1 MVGASSS
8 SSSIPAAAFVA
19 LIVSIALAAS
29 IGPVAAQTYT
39 GNPILLYD
47 DPFAIW
53 SAGQN
58 SYCTASGSKI
68 TCLGVTNIA
77 QATPFA
83 VGGGCGGVPYSQG
96 FLTSLYVWN
105 QVQGNTWCYTYP
117 TLAQDPSQNLWCN
130 AAKGADALQFQLR
143 NWDPASD
150 GSRNQRRE
158 ENSACGSS
166 ANGWTLIQPFNPQA
180 STMRPTSIASS
191 GHAASASR
199 GRGAAL
205 TACTPGCGFRPRS
218 WLARPGAAPSATAAR
233 RCSSSARCGRMR
245 RAAAARHPRRP
256 GCRSRRAR

>member
-150 GSRNQRRE
+150 GYIHINASQVRIRAKYSQWC
-158 ENSACGSS
+158 SAQP
-166 ANGWTLIQPFNPQA
+166 ATNNGGFMQCDRT
-180 STMRPTSIASS
+180 STS
-191 GHAASASR
+191 GWESFSFV
-199 GRGAAL
+199 
-205 TACTPGCGFRPRS
+205 PV
-218 WLARPGAAPSATAAR
+218 
-233 RCSSSARCGRMR
+233 
-245 RAAAARHPRRP
+245 
-256 GCRSRRAR
+256 